1 MATVSADLYVAPTNE
16 LEEKLAAICA
26 RLLETERVSIYDN
39 LFEIGMHSLLIM
51 RLAATVHEE
60 FGMQVSV
67 RTFFQLT
74 TIAALAKYIDIN
86 KIVAVTPTAKQKKI
100 IL

>member
-1 MATVSADLYVAPTNE
+1 
-16 LEEKLAAICA
+16 
-26 RLLETERVSIYDN
+26 
-39 LFEIGMHSLLIM
+39 MHSLLIM

-60 FGMQVSV
+60 FGLQVSV

-74 TIAALAKYIDIN
+74 TIAALAKYIGVS
-86 KIVAVTPTAKQKKI
+86 KMTPATTTSKQKKI